1 MKKMK
6 FEEAQAYFPPGHV
19 NMCAIKVQG
28 EAETGLQ
35 RFWVGISHFLPG
47 GKAEWAYE
55 DNPEEKVY
63 VCLEG
68 EITVK
73 NQSETVVLKKWDS
86 LYLAPNEGREVA
98 NDSNFNA
105 TMLVAITNPAG

>member
-1 MKKMK
+1 MKKMCFQK
-6 FEEAQAYFPPGHV
+6 AQAYFPPRHF
-19 NMCAIKVQG
+19 NMCAIKIQG

-55 DNPEEKVY
+55 DDPEEKVY

-68 EITVK
+68 EITIITT
-73 NQSETVVLKKWDS
+73 SERVVLKKWDS
-86 LYLAPNEGREVA
+86 LYLKPNEGREVV
-98 NDSNFNA
+98 NESNFIA
-105 TMLVAITNPAG
+105 TMLVAITNPTK